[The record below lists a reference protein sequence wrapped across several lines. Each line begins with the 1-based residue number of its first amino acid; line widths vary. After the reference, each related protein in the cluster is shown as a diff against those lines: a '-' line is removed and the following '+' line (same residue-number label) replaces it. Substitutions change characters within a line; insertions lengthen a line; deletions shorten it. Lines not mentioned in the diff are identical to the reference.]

1 MMMTRIKSYILNN
14 FEQLLVLFILVSVI
28 SLNYF
33 IDQKIALLN
42 LFYLPVLVAGFI
54 LGKRKAVLTSIL
66 SIASVSFYVIMF
78 PQSYKPSQSILSLTI
93 TLISWGSF
101 LTLSSIIV
109 GHLHEE
115 NETRYHQLRAAYIGI
130 LEILSKYI
138 ESADKYTQGHSV
150 RVSQHATSIAHAM
163 KLNPHEVEN
172 IKVAALLHDVGK
184 VEVSSE
190 LIRQAAEL
198 SKDEKALMSSHTEK
212 GAQLLSSVGDVLS
225 EAVPLVLA
233 HHEHFAPGEAKN
245 NATAVPPMG
254 ARIIAVADSYDAM
267 VTDRPYRAG
276 MPPWKALEE
285 LDRCTGT
292 QFDPEVVKQFK
303 LVLSQQSGSRQIL
316 PEADAAVALEFSA

>member
-1 MMMTRIKSYILNN
+1 
-14 FEQLLVLFILVSVI
+14 VV
-28 SLNYF
+28 
-33 IDQKIALLN
+33 
-42 LFYLPVLVAGFI
+42 
-54 LGKRKAVLTSIL
+54 
-66 SIASVSFYVIMF
+66 MF
-78 PQSYKPSQSILSLTI
+78 PQSYKPSQSMLSLTI

-115 NETRYHQLRAAYIGI
+115 NEKRYHQLRTAYIGI

-150 RVSQHATSIAHAM
+150 RVSQYATEIAQAM
-163 KLNPHEVEN
+163 KLTSHEVEN

-190 LIRQAAEL
+190 LIRKAAEL
-198 SKDEKALMSSHTEK
+198 SRDEKALMSSHSEK

-233 HHEHFAPGEAKN
+233 HHEHFAPSDVKE
-245 NATAVPPMG
+245 NACDSPPLG

-276 MPPWKALEE
+276 MQPWKALEE
-285 LDRCTGT
+285 LDRCAGT
-292 QFDPEVVKQFK
+292 QFDPEVVKHFK
-303 LVLSQQSGSRQIL
+303 LVLSQQSISRQIL
-316 PEADAAVALEFSA
+316 PEADASSFMQFSA

>member
-1 MMMTRIKSYILNN
+1 M
-14 FEQLLVLFILVSVI
+14 VLFILLSVI
-28 SLNYF
+28 ALNYL
-33 IDQKIALLN
+33 IDQKLALLN

-54 LGKRKAVLTSIL
+54 LGKKKAVLTSIL

-78 PQSYKPSQSILSLTI
+78 PQSYKPSQNILSLAI

-101 LTLSSIIV
+101 LTLSSVIV

-115 NETRYHQLRAAYIGI
+115 NEKKYHQLRTAYIGI

-150 RVSQHATSIAHAM
+150 RVSQYATDIALSM
-163 KLNPHEVEN
+163 KLPARDVEN

-190 LIRQAAEL
+190 LIRKAAEL
-198 SKDEKALMSSHTEK
+198 TKDEKSMVASHTEK
-212 GAQLLSSVGDVLS
+212 GAQLLSSVGDVLRD
-225 EAVPLVLA
+225 AVPLVLA
-233 HHEHFAPGEAKN
+233 HHEYFAPGEN
-245 NATAVPPMG
+245 RGIATDVPPLG

-276 MPPWKALEE
+276 MPVWKAFEE

-292 QFDPEVVKQFK
+292 QFDPEVVKHFK
-303 LVLSQQSGSRQIL
+303 HVLSSQEGSRQIL
-316 PEADAAVALEFSA
+316 PGADTENVIQFSV

>member
-1 MMMTRIKSYILNN
+1 MLVQFKEYFIKN
-14 FEQLLVLFILVSVI
+14 FEQLMVLFILLSVI
-28 SLNYF
+28 VLNYL
-33 IDQKIALLN
+33 IDQKLALLN

-54 LGKRKAVLTSIL
+54 LGKKKAVLTSIL
-66 SIASVSFYVIMF
+66 SIASVSFYVIMY
-78 PQSYKPSQSILSLTI
+78 PQSYKPTQNILSLVI

-109 GHLHEE
+109 GYLHEE
-115 NETRYHQLRAAYIGI
+115 NEIKYHQLRTAYIGI

-150 RVSQHATSIAHAM
+150 RVSQYATDIALSM
-163 KLNPHEVEN
+163 KLSARDVEN

-184 VEVSSE
+184 VEVSGE
-190 LIRQAAEL
+190 LIRKAAEL
-198 SKDEKALMSSHTEK
+198 TKDEKSMMASHTEK
-212 GAQLLSSVGDVLS
+212 GAQLLSSVGDVLR

-233 HHEHFAPGEAKN
+233 HHEYFSPEEN
-245 NATAVPPMG
+245 RETATDVPPLG

-276 MPPWKALEE
+276 MSVWKAIEE

-292 QFDPEVVKQFK
+292 QFDPDVVKHFK
-303 LVLSQQSGSRQIL
+303 HVLSQQDGYRQIL
-316 PEADAAVALEFSA
+316 PESDAENVIQFSS

>member
-1 MMMTRIKSYILNN
+1 MMLQLKQYLMKN
-14 FEQLLVLFILVSVI
+14 FEQLMVLFILLSVI
-28 SLNYF
+28 ALNYA
-33 IDQKIALLN
+33 IDQKLALLN
-42 LFYLPVLVAGFI
+42 LFYLPVLAAGFI

-66 SIASVSFYVIMF
+66 SISSVSFYVIMF
-78 PQSYKPSQSILSLTI
+78 PQSYQPTQNMLSLVI

-115 NETRYHQLRAAYIGI
+115 NENKYHQLRAAYIGI

-150 RVSQHATSIAHAM
+150 RVSQYSTDIALSM
-163 KLNPHEVEN
+163 KLPARDVEN

-190 LIRQAAEL
+190 LIRKAAEL
-198 SKDEKALMSSHTEK
+198 SSDEKSMVANHTEK
-212 GAQLLSSVGDVLS
+212 GAQLLSSVGDVLRD
-225 EAVPLVLA
+225 AVPLVLA
-233 HHEHFAPGEAKN
+233 HHEYFAPGENKESAIE
-245 NATAVPPMG
+245 VPPLG

-276 MPPWKALEE
+276 MPVWKALEE

-292 QFDPEVVKQFK
+292 QFDPEVVKHFK
-303 LVLSQQSGSRQIL
+303 HVLSRREESRQIL
-316 PEADAAVALEFSA
+316 PEAGAGTALQFSA

>member
-1 MMMTRIKSYILNN
+1 MMTSLKSYILKN
-14 FEQLLVLFILVSVI
+14 FEQLMVLFILLSVI
-28 SLNYF
+28 ALNYL
-33 IDQKIALLN
+33 IDQKLALLN
-42 LFYLPVLVAGFI
+42 LFYLPVLVAGFV

-66 SIASVSFYVIMF
+66 SIAAVTFYVVMF
-78 PQSYKPSQSILSLTI
+78 PQSYQPAQTLLSLVI

-115 NETRYHQLRAAYIGI
+115 NENKYHQLRAAYIGI

-150 RVSQHATSIAHAM
+150 RVSQYATDIALAM
-163 KLNPHEVEN
+163 KLPARDVEN
-172 IKVAALLHDVGK
+172 IKVASLLHDVGK

-190 LIRQAAEL
+190 LIRKAAEL
-198 SKDEKALMSSHTEK
+198 SSDEKSMMASHTEK
-212 GAQLLSSVGDVLS
+212 GAQLLSSVGDVLR

-233 HHEHFAPGEAKN
+233 HHEHFAPNEDREAV
-245 NATAVPPMG
+245 ASVPPLG

-276 MPPWKALEE
+276 MPVWKALEE
-285 LDRCTGT
+285 LDRGTGH
-292 QFDPEVVKQFK
+292 QFDPDVVKCFK
-303 LVLSQQSGSRQIL
+303 HVLSRKEGSRQIL
-316 PEADAAVALEFSA
+316 MDADTDSALQFSA